1 MIAVLVVLLLSAI
14 MGLSIFIT
22 LPLIVGRGMRDMAA
36 KFLGA
41 VSVGILVFLI
51 ADVFTD
57 SASILYNNTLAGYGT
72 NGFYDLIFSLS
83 LIAGFVSLYLA
94 ETRSRNSGSPYML
107 SLFIALGIGFQNLT
121 EGLVFGASY
130 NSIGL
135 VGVTLVILVGFIL
148 QNVTEGFP
156 ISAPFIGKAEHRT
169 IPVALLFLV
178 GGLPTIIG
186 GGVGYF
192 YSSRVLDLVFDGL
205 AIGAMFYVILP
216 ILRSLFR
223 NSEMEAIRI
232 VYMGSFL
239 GFMLGFLVNLV

>member
-1 MIAVLVVLLLSAI
+1 MTTILLVLLLSAI

-22 LPLIVGRGMRDMAA
+22 LPLIVGRGMKDMTA

-41 VSVGILVFLI
+41 VAVGILVFLI

-57 SASILYNNTLAGYGT
+57 SASILYNNTLGGYGT
-72 NGFYDLIFSLS
+72 NGLYDLVFCLS
-83 LIAGFVSLYLA
+83 LTAGFIVLYFA
-94 ETRSRNSGSPYML
+94 ETRSKNSGSPYML

-121 EGLVFGASY
+121 EGLVFGSSY

-148 QNVTEGFP
+148 QNMTEGFP
-156 ISAPFIGKAEHRT
+156 ISAPFIGKVGQRM
-169 IPVALLFLV
+169 IPMALLFLV

-186 GGVGYF
+186 GGMGYF
-192 YSSRVLDLVFDGL
+192 YSSTVLDLVFDGL

-223 NSEMEAIRI
+223 NSEMEVIKI

-239 GFMLGFLVNLV
+239 GFLLGFLVNLI

>member
-22 LPLIVGRGMRDMAA
+22 LPLIVGRGMRDMTA

-156 ISAPFIGKAEHRT
+156 ISAPFISKAEHRT

-186 GGVGYF
+186 GGVGFF

>member
-1 MIAVLVVLLLSAI
+1 MVVLLLSAI

-22 LPLIVGRGMRDMAA
+22 LPLIVGRGMRDVTA

-41 VSVGILVFLI
+41 VSVGIIVFLI

-72 NGFYDLIFSLS
+72 NTFYDLIFSVS
-83 LIAGFVSLYLA
+83 LIAGFLVLYLA
-94 ETRSRNSGSPYML
+94 ETRSKNSGSPYML

-121 EGLVFGASY
+121 EGLVFGSSY

-135 VGVTLVILVGFIL
+135 VGVTLVILVGFVL
-148 QNVTEGFP
+148 QNMTEGFP
-156 ISAPFIGKAEHRT
+156 ISAPFIGKVGQRM
-169 IPVALLFLV
+169 IPMAILFLV

-186 GGVGYF
+186 GGIGYF
-192 YSSRVLDLVFDGL
+192 YSSSVLDLLFDGL

-223 NSEMEAIRI
+223 NSEIEVIRL

-239 GFMLGFLVNLV
+239 GFLLGFLVNLI